1 MHLKPPHVP
10 PAVQLAQAGTQGP
23 RALPGIYTVRLEK
36 NGKKYETQLTV
47 GLDRRVKWSLAD
59 RQAQFDAAMKV
70 SALFNDESVLFEQI
84 AALREQVAG
93 VTKEQPTADPIHRKL
108 ADFDGK
114 LDGLRKQIVATT
126 EGGAITGEERLREHT
141 DQLYAAIIGWDG
153 PPSTYALDNIVALRN
168 QLNEVTAQF
177 SHVTSTELPAIN
189 KALQSKGGRALSVP
203 PPTAF
208 EDDEHEGGAGG
219 VRAGG
224 PGDPDAQMG
233 IQLPKDLRLWR

>member
-1 MHLKPPHVP
+1 MTRSPRCASRWRSADKDR
-10 PAVQLAQAGTQGP
+10 PA
-23 RALPGIYTVRLEK
+23 
-36 NGKKYETQLTV
+36 
-47 GLDRRVKWSLAD
+47 
-59 RQAQFDAAMKV
+59 
-70 SALFNDESVLFEQI
+70 
-84 AALREQVAG
+84 
-93 VTKEQPTADPIHRKL
+93 ADPIHRKL

-141 DQLYAAIIGWDG
+141 DQLYGAIIGWDG

-177 SHVTSTELPAIN
+177 THITSTELPAIN
-189 KALQSKGGRALSVP
+189 KALQSKGGHALSVP

-208 EDDEHEGGAGG
+208 EDDDHEGGAGG

-224 PGDPDAQMG
+224 AEGSRCADGNRAAEESTSLELKTRLDCDARLCRRRRRCRRISCAELEQSRRTTG
-233 IQLPKDLRLWR
+233 KKAPVVIQTKPWLFNRETRYAHTLPR

>member
-1 MHLKPPHVP
+1 
-10 PAVQLAQAGTQGP
+10 
-23 RALPGIYTVRLEK
+23 VRLEK
-36 NGKKYETQLTV
+36 NVKTYETQLTI

-70 SALFNDESVLFEQI
+70 SELFNDESVLFEQI
-84 AALREQVAG
+84 AALREQVAQ
-93 VTKEQPTADPIHRKL
+93 TNKDRPAADPLHRKL

-141 DQLYAAIIGWDG
+141 DQLYGAIIGWDG

-168 QLNEVTAQF
+168 QLNDVSGQF
-177 SHVTSTELPAIN
+177 THITSAELPGIN
-189 KALQSKGGRALSVP
+189 KALEGKGGHALSVP
-203 PPTAF
+203 APTAF
-208 EDDEHEGGAGG
+208 EDDDQEGGAGG

-224 PGDPDAQMG
+224 QNDPDARMG
-233 IQLPKDLRLWR
+233 IELPKNLRLWN